1 MVLIAKLFKGVKKNS
16 EIKMITE
23 NHKTTLSHFGFKFG
37 KNGAHSSRSMMLEEL
52 RALFLAA
59 PVSAILEQY
68 QEEIV
73 THNCLNK
80 STENSRRLTF
90 RHLKDLYGLDTRLP
104 LFRVLRLLWDIEPA
118 AQSVLALQLAYARDP
133 LFRISSD
140 YILSHNAGELIYR
153 EEIETLLS
161 KDDPTRFSP
170 ASLKSFSININGSWT
185 QAGYLNGKVKKIR
198 QSPAISPINVTYA
211 LFQGYLCGLSGE
223 RLFNSA
229 WTKLLDV
236 PLIDL
241 QTLARAASYRGLI
254 DYKESG
260 GVVDIRCSNY
270 LNSDE
275 ILLIQTLYQEIL

>member
-59 PVSAILEQY
+59 PVSATLEQY

-73 THNCLNK
+73 SHNCLNK

-104 LFRVLRLLWDIEPA
+104 LFRVLRLLWDIKPA

-133 LFRISSD
+133 LFHISSD

-170 ASLKSFSININGSWT
+170 ASLKSFSININGSWA

-211 LFQGYLCGLSGE
+211 LFQGYLSGLSGE

-229 WTKLLDV
+229 WTKLLDL
-236 PLIDL
+236 PLTTVRTVL
-241 QTLARAASYRGLI
+241 KRGRQ
-254 DYKESG
+254 S
-260 GVVDIRCSNY
+260 
-270 LNSDE
+270 
-275 ILLIQTLYQEIL
+275 